1 MNNRSAIRFI
11 NEQQTY
17 LVPVLRGAADHLITL
32 REESPKGYKI
42 NPHLKYWATWFL
54 LKTIS
59 SSGVINN
66 WNKQKQFLLQYL
78 RLSDGTFRTQLATMR
93 RLGLIT
99 PPPGRDGGGR
109 SLNLCSYKSAA
120 QIMGIEYK
128 GETPLEYKPN
138 TYKNETQVFRY
149 ILVAQEVESNQDHQL
164 TELYRKFQKNLSGN
178 AIELVKLLKQFGYTD
193 EQLNT
198 PLQLQQALLKVQKS
212 VFKDKSG
219 LTDVAFSLRADVNRS
234 VGTWAKHHG
243 YAHAQSA
250 SFLKNKFRKLGIADI
265 KQEVINSN
273 DRSRLYYVD
282 ENGDKKEG
290 YKWNKKALQTAWRLC
305 DQVTVQINP
314 PKKHDDQ
321 REKKAA

>member
-1 MNNRSAIRFI
+1 MNNRTAIRSLY
-11 NEQQTY
+11 ERDTY
-17 LVPVLRGAADHLITL
+17 LVPVLRGAADQLVSL
-32 REESPKGYKI
+32 REKKLVYNV

-59 SSGVINN
+59 SSGVINR

-78 RLSDGTFRTQLATMR
+78 RLSDGTLRSQLATLK

-99 PPPGRDGGGR
+99 EDYKASG
-109 SLNLCSYKSAA
+109 SINLCSYKTAA

-128 GETPLEYKPN
+128 GETPIEYKPN

-219 LTDVAFSLRADVNRS
+219 LTDVAFTLRADINRS

-314 PKKHDDQ
+314 PKKQDDQ